1 MVIDLEIISKAA
13 TEISIIGRSRN
24 DRVRLDP
31 SSLEKKTLKR
41 RVRSAIAE
49 NKEVRWYYFPDTNFE
64 VIKTAIPPNYEQP
77 FHRHV
82 RYMEAMVVLKGEVIV
97 VEEKLGKIIEKSL
110 GRDDFAMFSQNKNF
124 FHTVKNS
131 SQKYAYILTFKF
143 KGSKNKNKESFINDW
158 YGK

>member
-24 DRVRLDP
+24 DRVVGLDP

-82 RYMEAMVVLKGEVIV
+82 RYMEAMVVLKGEVV

-110 GRDDFAMFSQNKNF
+110 GRDDFATQ
-124 FHTVKNS
+124 
-131 SQKYAYILTFKF
+131 
-143 KGSKNKNKESFINDW
+143 
-158 YGK
+158 